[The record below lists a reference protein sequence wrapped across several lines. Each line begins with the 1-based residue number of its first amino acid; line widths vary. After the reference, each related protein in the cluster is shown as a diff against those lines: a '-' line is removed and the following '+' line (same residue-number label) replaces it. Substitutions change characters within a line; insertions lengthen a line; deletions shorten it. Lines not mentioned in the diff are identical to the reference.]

1 MPFDRPR
8 LPDDAP
14 DRAFPGGDPWPE
26 HLDDVPW
33 LEPVPVRRRFQHR
46 YWLHALLLLATVAT
60 TTLVGALHYAAF
72 EAAFDARPVDLDLR
86 LLLRGFWYSGTLLAV
101 LGAHEMGHYFMCRYH
116 RVDATLPYFLPAP
129 LPLTGTVGAFIRIRE
144 MFPNKRVLF
153 DIGVAGPIAGFIVLV
168 PALVWGL
175 RLSTVEVLPPD
186 FEGLSLGEPPLFRLV
201 SWLVWGPVPAG
212 ASVNLHPMG
221 FAAWFGLI
229 ATALNL
235 LPFGQLDG
243 GHVTYA
249 VLGRRSTSVS
259 MATVLLAVGLTFVS
273 QSWLIVAVMMLVML
287 VTIGARHPRVL
298 DEDEPLDPAR
308 RWLAVAAAVIFVLCF
323 TPAPIEPYRLISN
336 P

>member
-1 MPFDRPR
+1 MPFPRPPFRDLDPAPLVPFAAPANGDAEDLGFMGFVPPRPR
-8 LPDDAP
+8 
-14 DRAFPGGDPWPE
+14 FE
-26 HLDDVPW
+26 
-33 LEPVPVRRRFQHR
+33 HR
-46 YWLHALLLLATVAT
+46 YGVHALLLLATLAT
-60 TTLVGALHYAAF
+60 TTVVGALHYAAF
-72 EAAFDARPVDLDLR
+72 ESAFETRPIHLSLG
-86 LLLRGFWYSGTLLAV
+86 LLVRGLWYSGTLLAI
-101 LGAHEMGHYFMCRYH
+101 LGAHELGHYFMCRYH
-116 RVDATLPYFLPAP
+116 QVDATLPYFLPAP

-153 DIGVAGPIAGFIVLV
+153 DIGVAGPLAGFAVLV

-175 RLSTVEVLPPD
+175 RLSEVAVLPED

-201 SWLVWGPVPAG
+201 TWLVWGPIPDG
-212 ASVNLHPMG
+212 ASVNLHPMA

-243 GHVTYA
+243 GHIAYA
-249 VLGRRSTSVS
+249 VLGRRATGVS
-259 MATVLLAVGLTFVS
+259 LATVVLAVGLTFVS

-308 RWLAVAAAVIFVLCF
+308 QWLAAAAAVILVLCF
-323 TPAPIEPYRLISN
+323 TPAPIEPYRLIAN